1 MYLKE
6 RINVLNSCKTT
17 LHGNNHPGPE
27 VNPCHEQKA
36 LAGPPLLAKEGKV
49 IPLNIS
55 ILNTI
60 LRLK

>member
-1 MYLKE
+1 MHLKE

-27 VNPCHEQKA
+27 VNLSHVQKA
-36 LAGPPLLAKEGKV
+36 VAGPPLLAKEGKV
-49 IPLNIS
+49 MALNIC
-55 ILNTI
+55 ILGII